1 MNAGADHGCTG
12 SVGIVPVRMGTMQ
25 EAPLRAPAEIATMA
39 SRTTQTVV
47 HFSAPFRL
55 PEFDTLQP
63 AGDYHVDH
71 DEEAIEGAS
80 WLGWR
85 RVGAFIH
92 LPGIGMHGLT
102 QQMVPINPAD
112 LDAAL
117 EKDRQP

>member
-1 MNAGADHGCTG
+1 
-12 SVGIVPVRMGTMQ
+12 MQ
-25 EAPLRAPAEIATMA
+25 ETPPRGPAEIATMA
-39 SRTTQTVV
+39 SRTTMTVV

-55 PEFDTLQP
+55 PDFDTVQP
-63 AGDYHVDH
+63 AGNYRVDH

-80 WLGWR
+80 WLAWR

-92 LPGIGMHGLT
+92 LPAISAAGST

-117 EKDRQP
+117 AKDKQT

>member
-1 MNAGADHGCTG
+1 MYWQHRQRSAK
-12 SVGIVPVRMGTMQ
+12 V
-25 EAPLRAPAEIATMA
+25 ATMT

-55 PEFDTLQP
+55 PDFDTVQP

-80 WLGWR
+80 WLAWR
-85 RVGAFIH
+85 RVAAFIH
-92 LPGIGMHGLT
+92 LPAIGMRGPT

-117 EKDRQP
+117 EKDNNHDHHEHSATLRAY

>member
-12 SVGIVPVRMGTMQ
+12 SIGIVPVRMGTMQ
-25 EAPLRAPAEIATMA
+25 KALPRASAEIATVA
-39 SRTTQTVV
+39 SRTLQTVV

-55 PEFDTLQP
+55 PEFDAAQP
-63 AGDYHVDH
+63 AGDYRVDQ

-80 WLGWR
+80 WLAWR

-92 LPGIGMHGLT
+92 LPGIGMRGPM

-117 EKDRQP
+117 EKDRRQ

>member
-1 MNAGADHGCTG
+1 MYWQHRHRSGSNGNDAGGASAC
-12 SVGIVPVRMGTMQ
+12 SR
-25 EAPLRAPAEIATMA
+25 AEIATVA

-55 PEFDTLQP
+55 PDFDALQP
-63 AGDYHVDH
+63 AGDYRVDH

-80 WLGWR
+80 WLAWR

-92 LPGIGMHGLT
+92 LPGIGMRGPT

-117 EKDRQP
+117 EKDKQP